1 MTLAKHKQKKVKHQM
16 NKTLVATALAA
27 MFLVPSVSAIE
38 IYKDNKNAVEI
49 GGFIDARVINT
60 QGETEVVNGASRINF
75 GFNRELTDGWKAF
88 AKLEWGVNPVG
99 NSDIVYNNRFESVQE
114 EFFYNRL
121 GYAGLSHDTYGTLT
135 IGKQWGAWYDV
146 VYNTNYGFVWD
157 GNTAGVY
164 TYNKDDGAVNG
175 VGRGDKTVQYR
186 NAFGD
191 VSFAVQAQLKNSSF
205 YTCDTT
211 DDITQAQCQA
221 NWESGDKAA
230 QQVEYNYTY
239 GGALTYK
246 ATDMLTLT
254 AGVNRGEFDVSFGN
268 GEQTTAV
275 DLIYGAGIT
284 WGNFDNDGLY
294 AAANFNRQENHD
306 TDNIG
311 RLIKDAY
318 GIESLVSYKFD
329 NGLRPFISYN
339 VLDAGKDYVIQPN
352 FNADPND
359 EFKRQFLVVG
369 LHFVWD
375 PNTVLYIEARKDY
388 SDFTSADK
396 DQEARM
402 ALSESDGVAIGI
414 RYTL

>member
-1 MTLAKHKQKKVKHQM
+1 M

-27 MFLVPSVSAIE
+27 IFLAPSVSAIE
-38 IYKDNKNAVEI
+38 IYKDDKNAVEI
-49 GGFIDARVINT
+49 GGFIDVRVINT

-75 GFNRELTDGWKAF
+75 GFSRELTNGWNAF

-99 NSDIVYNNRFESVQE
+99 SSDIVYNNRFESVQD

-121 GYAGLSHDTYGTLT
+121 GYAGLSHDQYGTIT

-146 VYNTNYGFVWD
+146 VYSTNYGFVWD

-164 TYNKDDGAVNG
+164 TFNKDDGAVNG

-191 VSFAVQAQLKNSSF
+191 FSFAVQAQLKNSSF
-205 YTCDTT
+205 FTCDIEN
-211 DDITQAQCQA
+211 ITENECEARWIEGGA
-221 NWESGDKAA
+221 DA
-230 QQVEYNYTY
+230 QQVTYDYTY

-246 ATDMLTLT
+246 VTEMLSVS
-254 AGVNRGEFDVSFGN
+254 AGVNRGEFDIDYGN
-268 GEQTTAV
+268 GDQKTAV

-284 WGNFDNDGLY
+284 WGNFDNNGLY
-294 AAANFNRQENHD
+294 IAANVNKQENHD

-311 RLIKDAY
+311 RLIKDAQ
-318 GIESLVSYKFD
+318 GAETLVSYKFD

-359 EFKRQFLVVG
+359 VFKRQFVVVG

-375 PNTVLYIEARKDY
+375 PNTVLYVEARKDY
-388 SDFTSADK
+388 SDFTSTDK
-396 DQEARM
+396 VQEARM
-402 ALSESDGVAIGI
+402 SLSEDDGIAIGI

>member
-1 MTLAKHKQKKVKHQM
+1 M

-27 MFLVPSVSAIE
+27 IFLAPSVSAIE
-38 IYKDNKNAVEI
+38 IYKDDKNAVEI
-49 GGFIDARVINT
+49 GGFIDVRVINT

-75 GFNRELTDGWKAF
+75 GFSRELTNGWNAF

-99 NSDIVYNNRFESVQE
+99 SSDIVYNNRFESVQD

-121 GYAGLSHDTYGTLT
+121 GYAGLSHDQYGTIT

-146 VYNTNYGFVWD
+146 VYSTNYGFVWD

-164 TYNKDDGAVNG
+164 TFNKDDGAVNG

-191 VSFAVQAQLKNSSF
+191 FSFAVQARLKNSSF
-205 YTCDTT
+205 FTCDIEN
-211 DDITQAQCQA
+211 ITENECEARWIEGGA
-221 NWESGDKAA
+221 DA
-230 QQVEYNYTY
+230 QQVTYDYTY

-246 ATDMLTLT
+246 VTEMLSVS
-254 AGVNRGEFDVSFGN
+254 AGVNRGEFDIDYGN
-268 GEQTTAV
+268 GDQKTAV

-284 WGNFDNDGLY
+284 WGNFDNNGLY
-294 AAANFNRQENHD
+294 IAANVNKQENHD

-311 RLIKDAY
+311 RLIKDAQ
-318 GIESLVSYKFD
+318 GAETLVSYKFD

-359 EFKRQFLVVG
+359 VFKRQFVVVG

-375 PNTVLYIEARKDY
+375 PNTVLYVEARKDY

-396 DQEARM
+396 VQEARM
-402 ALSESDGVAIGI
+402 SLSEDDGIAIGI

>member
-1 MTLAKHKQKKVKHQM
+1 M

-27 MFLVPSVSAIE
+27 IFLAPTVSAIE
-38 IYKDNKNAVEI
+38 IYKDDKNAVEI
-49 GGFIDARVINT
+49 GGFIDVRVINT

-75 GFNRELTDGWKAF
+75 GFSRELTHGWNAF

-99 NSDIVYNNRFESVQE
+99 SSDIVYNNRFESVQD

-121 GYAGLSHDTYGTLT
+121 GYAGISNDEYGTIS

-157 GNTAGVY
+157 GNAAGVY
-164 TYNKDDGAVNG
+164 TFNKDDGAVNG
-175 VGRGDKTVQYR
+175 VGRGDKLVQYR

-205 YTCDTT
+205 YTCDIE
-211 DDITQAQCQA
+211 DITEEACEARWNQGEA
-221 NWESGDKAA
+221 DA
-230 QQVEYNYTY
+230 QQVTYNYTY
-239 GGALTYK
+239 GGAVTYN
-246 ATDMLTLT
+246 ATDMLSLM
-254 AGVNRGEFDVSFGN
+254 AGINRGEFDIDYGN
-268 GEQTTAV
+268 GAQKTAV

-284 WGNFDNDGLY
+284 WGNFDSNGFY
-294 AAANFNRQENHD
+294 AAANVNKQENHD

-318 GIESLVSYKFD
+318 GVETLVSYKFD

-339 VLDAGKDYVIQPN
+339 LLDAGKDYVIQPN

-359 EFKRQFLVVG
+359 VFKRQFVVAG

-375 PNTVLYIEARKDY
+375 PSTVLYVEARKDF
-388 SDFTSADK
+388 SDFTSANK
-396 DQEARM
+396 EQEARM
-402 ALSESDGVAIGI
+402 SLSEDDGIAIGI
-414 RYTL
+414 RYSL

>member
-1 MTLAKHKQKKVKHQM
+1 MKKS
-16 NKTLVATALAA
+16 LIATALAA
-27 MFLVPSVSAIE
+27 VMFIPAASAIE
-38 IYKDNKNAVEI
+38 IYKDDKNAVEI

-75 GFNRELTDGWKAF
+75 GFTRVMSGDWKAF
-88 AKLEWGVNPVG
+88 TKLEWGVNPVG
-99 NSDIVYNNRFESVQE
+99 SSDIVYNNRFESVQD

-121 GYAGLSHDTYGTLT
+121 GYVGIAHDTYGALT

-146 VYNTNYGFVWD
+146 VYSTNYGFVWD

-186 NAFGD
+186 NSFGD
-191 VSFAVQAQLKNSSF
+191 VSFAIQAQLKNSSF
-205 YTCDTT
+205 YTCDS
-211 DDITQAQCQA
+211 DVEISQADC
-221 NWESGDKAA
+221 ESLWLSGNRAA
-230 QQVEYNYTY
+230 QQVEFNYTY
-239 GGALTYK
+239 GGAVTYAASDK
-246 ATDMLTLT
+246 LSLAI
-254 AGVNRGEFDVSFGN
+254 GVNRGEFDVSFGN

-275 DLIYGAGIT
+275 DLIYGIGAT
-284 WGNFDNDGLY
+284 WGNFDADGFY
-294 AAANFNRQENHD
+294 AAANLNKQENHD

-318 GIESLVSYKFD
+318 GVETLVSYLFD
-329 NGLRPFISYN
+329 NGLRPFVSYN
-339 VLDAGKDYVIQPN
+339 ILDAGDDYVIQPN

-359 EFKRQFLVVG
+359 VFKRQFVVVG
-369 LHFVWD
+369 LHYVWD
-375 PNTVLYIEARKDY
+375 NNTVLYIEGRKDY

-396 DQEARM
+396 QQEARM
-402 ALSESDGVAIGI
+402 SLSEDDGIAIGI

>member
-1 MTLAKHKQKKVKHQM
+1 M

-27 MFLVPSVSAIE
+27 IFLAPSVSAIE
-38 IYKDNKNAVEI
+38 IYKDDKNAVEI
-49 GGFIDARVINT
+49 GGFIDVRVINT

-75 GFNRELTDGWKAF
+75 GFSRELTNGWNAF

-99 NSDIVYNNRFESVQE
+99 SSDIVYNNRFESVQD

-121 GYAGLSHDTYGTLT
+121 GYAGLSHDQYGTIT

-146 VYNTNYGFVWD
+146 VYSTNYGFVWD

-164 TYNKDDGAVNG
+164 TFNKDDGAVNG

-191 VSFAVQAQLKNSSF
+191 FSFAVQAQLKNSSF
-205 YTCDTT
+205 FTCDIEN
-211 DDITQAQCQA
+211 ITENECEARWIEGGA
-221 NWESGDKAA
+221 DA
-230 QQVEYNYTY
+230 QQVTYDYTY

-246 ATDMLTLT
+246 VTEMLSVS
-254 AGVNRGEFDVSFGN
+254 AGVNRGEFDIDYGN
-268 GEQTTAV
+268 GDQKTAV

-284 WGNFDNDGLY
+284 WGNFDNNGLY
-294 AAANFNRQENHD
+294 IAANVNKQENHD

-311 RLIKDAY
+311 RLIKDAE
-318 GIESLVSYKFD
+318 GAETLMSYKFD

-359 EFKRQFLVVG
+359 VFKRQFVVVG

-375 PNTVLYIEARKDY
+375 PNTVLYVEARKDY

-396 DQEARM
+396 VQEARM
-402 ALSESDGVAIGI
+402 SLSEDDGIAIGI